1 MWQLNRLGRFIIVCT
16 LSERHPVSI
25 INLRR
30 FRLGTRWGDPCH
42 LIIVAAVG
50 INPFGTAADVSW
62 SHFFT
67 TKSRKLDFD
76 LQETKPN
83 KLLLVFIDWLY
94 QNPSTDELEF
104 DSFATN
110 GNVLNDSIVESAEKT
125 FWLFFFFEKLAG
137 SNYSYLRSAFKTI
150 FSKELM
156 SKVSRLW
163 LWKRTKMRKSKYL
176 RS

>member
-1 MWQLNRLGRFIIVCT
+1 MRWSVP
-16 LSERHPVSI
+16 SHH
-25 INLRR
+25 RR
-30 FRLGTRWGDPCH
+30 CCRNQSVWNCCWCFLK
-42 LIIVAAVG
+42 
-50 INPFGTAADVSW
+50 PF
-62 SHFFT
+62 FFV
-67 TKSRKLDFD
+67 TKSRKLDFY

-83 KLLLVFIDWLY
+83 KLLLVFIEWLY

-110 GNVLNDSIVESAEKT
+110 GNVLNDSKVESAEKT

-137 SNYSYLRSAFKTI
+137 SNYSDLRSAFKTI